1 MGCVAPNIDVVAG
14 AVAVA
19 VPNGLAVVAAGV
31 PNIVFAGAAVLVPN
45 ENGAAD
51 VAGAAKIFRI

>member
-1 MGCVAPNIDVVAG
+1 
-14 AVAVA
+14 
-19 VPNGLAVVAAGV
+19 
-31 PNIVFAGAAVLVPN
+31 VFAGAAVLVPN